1 MRVRCPPRELSTRRR
16 KGGQRSKRVRSRTR
30 WRTRSSARA
39 RAQSLLRMLLMYSVA
54 KTHIVD
60 THTTAV
66 LFACIHAVYALVAT
80 AGSLLL
86 ARSRGKGI
94 IKRVE
99 LVEQISN
106 PPPPSTPAAITDQPD
121 ELDRTQHVL
130 RAHQYRSGWMREWA
144 GFAHAPHAHT
154 VVVTER
160 DPAEETA
167 WVRDLTADGDVEPHP
182 GPEGARPI
190 SALAWNV
197 NGIHVHSRKG
207 IGDTSDEGL
216 GDGSDLLAE
225 PQARMR
231 TVVDLIVQEKTSIA
245 VLTETHM
252 RAAELTAAVGYL
264 PRVHGLEAFG
274 TAGGYSG
281 RKGARASGGVLVV
294 WDPSVL
300 ISEGTEVVKAHRIV
314 RVSLRVKAD
323 GASLHL
329 VGAYMPVRRQTS
341 RRGRRSA
348 GKTGSAL
355 ETTAAGRRR
364 STAATRS

>member
-1 MRVRCPPRELSTRRR
+1 MGARSHSRRR
-16 KGGQRSKRVRSRTR
+16 RG
-30 WRTRSSARA
+30 
-39 RAQSLLRMLLMYSVA
+39 
-54 KTHIVD
+54 
-60 THTTAV
+60 
-66 LFACIHAVYALVAT
+66 AT
-80 AGSLLL
+80 
-86 ARSRGKGI
+86 
-94 IKRVE
+94 
-99 LVEQISN
+99 
-106 PPPPSTPAAITDQPD
+106 
-121 ELDRTQHVL
+121 
-130 RAHQYRSGWMREWA
+130 
-144 GFAHAPHAHT
+144 
-154 VVVTER
+154 
-160 DPAEETA
+160 
-167 WVRDLTADGDVEPHP
+167 P

-231 TVVDLIVQEKTSIA
+231 TVVDLIVQEKTRIA

-329 VGAYMPVRRQTS
+329 VGAYMPVRRQTNCDEVDEAWGYLDVEAMRPDFMCGGDLNAEMGADGTDS
-341 RRGRRSA
+341 DRLLNEMCTQRTLTSYQPQGPTYES
-348 GKTGSAL
+348 GGVKTKIDH
-355 ETTAAGRRR
+355 
-364 STAATRS
+364 